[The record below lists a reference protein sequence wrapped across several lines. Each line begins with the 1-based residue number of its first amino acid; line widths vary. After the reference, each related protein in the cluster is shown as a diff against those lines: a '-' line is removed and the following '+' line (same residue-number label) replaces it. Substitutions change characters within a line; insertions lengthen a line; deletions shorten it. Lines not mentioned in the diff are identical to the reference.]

1 LTREIQLSQRILN
14 VLRKTK
20 LFLFQYC
27 QNKN

>member
-20 LFLFQYC
+20 LYSMMS
-27 QNKN
+27 K